1 MTADTPPRPRRDLR
15 GAAGRRATALLDAG
29 RTRLELA
36 AVEVV
41 EARARATDNLV
52 LVLVAAAA
60 FGFAVLAASMLVV
73 VLFWDS
79 NRIAALVAMTLVYLA
94 IGLFALWRV
103 SEHKRAEPPAFAA
116 TLAEL
121 ERDRAFVASRFGDRE
136 GRE

>member
-1 MTADTPPRPRRDLR
+1 VTADTPPRSRRDLR
-15 GAAGRRATALLDAG
+15 GAAGRLATALLDAG

-36 AVEVV
+36 AVEFD

-60 FGFAVLAASMLVV
+60 FAFALLAVSMLVV

-79 NRIAALVAMTLVYLA
+79 YRIAALVAMTLVYLA

-103 SEHKRAEPPAFAA
+103 SEHKKAEPPAFAA

-121 ERDRAFVASRFGDRE
+121 ERDRAYLASRFSE
-136 GRE
+136 SGRDG